1 MMRRHM
7 LACGGMRWHANE
19 CQLATLNSQP
29 STLIFQQS
37 GGGAGGKLRAAGL
50 WKSGKPCGKQ
60 AGRPAMK
67 EETRMMFENKSAAHA
82 VSGSTGGRV
91 EQVCKA

>member
-1 MMRRHM
+1 
-7 LACGGMRWHANE
+7 
-19 CQLATLNSQP
+19 
-29 STLIFQQS
+29 
-37 GGGAGGKLRAAGL
+37 
-50 WKSGKPCGKQ
+50 
-60 AGRPAMK
+60 MK